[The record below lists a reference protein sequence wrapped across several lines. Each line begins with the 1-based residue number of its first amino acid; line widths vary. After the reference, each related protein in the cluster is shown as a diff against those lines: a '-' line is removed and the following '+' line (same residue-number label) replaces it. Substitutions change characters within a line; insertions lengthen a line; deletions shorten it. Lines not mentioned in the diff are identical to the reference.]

1 MSTAAKPAPI
11 FAIARHRMNLDGVG
25 IVTLVTFC
33 GCPLRCRYCL
43 NPQSFDPKTKAML
56 LTPQELYDRV
66 KVDNL
71 YFLASGGGVTFGGGE
86 PLLYP
91 QFLREFRSLCPD
103 GWRLGVETS
112 LNVPWEAVE
121 TAAFCIDHFFID
133 GKDSNPAIYRAYT
146 GQDNGRMLDNLKRL
160 AALIPPERITVRIPL
175 IPDYN
180 TDEDRDNSQTL
191 YESYGLTQ
199 FDRFTYKIR
208 EHE

>member
-1 MSTAAKPAPI
+1 MEKAAK
-11 FAIARHRMNLDGVG
+11 FVGFRRHCLTTDGEG
-25 IVTLVTFC
+25 VTTLAAFW
-33 GCPLRCRYCL
+33 GCPLRCQYCL
-43 NPQSFDPKTKAML
+43 NPHSLREGTRCEE
-56 LTPQELYDRV
+56 LTPAQLYDKV
-66 KVDNL
+66 KIDNL
-71 YFLASGGGVTFGGGE
+71 YFLATNGGVTFGGGE

-180 TDEDRDNSQTL
+180 TDEDRDNSQAL